1 MAKRYRDAFAIQQ
14 GACNPIAIVNA
25 LKNAIDECRA
35 ENMGTDAINGDM
47 AVRAMVHQLAHLT
60 SVQYFDQTAYG
71 AMMERVEKGKQAEIE
86 WQRDESYMGARP
98 AQPVITFGKKGV
110 DVVPK
115 RAPEVYQYMPQY
127 AKIAIERIDADSDL
141 RTHAKLDELLD
152 AYAKTHGEQVDQH
165 TRDSA
170 HCICKR
176 RFPDFKV
183 QA

>member
-1 MAKRYRDAFAIQQ
+1 
-14 GACNPIAIVNA
+14 
-25 LKNAIDECRA
+25 
-35 ENMGTDAINGDM
+35 
-47 AVRAMVHQLAHLT
+47 
-60 SVQYFDQTAYG
+60 
-71 AMMERVEKGKQAEIE
+71 
-86 WQRDESYMGARP
+86 
-98 AQPVITFGKKGV
+98 
-110 DVVPK
+110 
-115 RAPEVYQYMPQY
+115 MPQY